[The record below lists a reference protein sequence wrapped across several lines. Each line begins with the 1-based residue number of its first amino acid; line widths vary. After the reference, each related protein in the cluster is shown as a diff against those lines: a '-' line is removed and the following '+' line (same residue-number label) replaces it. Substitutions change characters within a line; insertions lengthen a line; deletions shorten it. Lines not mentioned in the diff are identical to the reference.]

1 MHSLNEEFMEH
12 EELFPLLLKVAKQDS
27 TAFETLY
34 TSTKGQMYAVALKML
49 QRSELAEEATQE
61 AYVKI
66 WHNASSYQQA
76 QGTVLTWMVSIVRYR
91 ALDMIRHM
99 KVRKEQSLEGNEDNF
114 EASAD
119 VLQSAGKTK
128 LEDCFEQLEN
138 PQRQAIHLA
147 FFNGLSHAE
156 VVESLDKPLGTIK
169 SWIRRGLTSLKRC
182 LSV

>member
-1 MHSLNEEFMEH
+1 MEQ
-12 EELFPLLLKVAKQDS
+12 EELFPLLLKVAKQDNS
-27 TAFETLY
+27 AFEALY
-34 TSTKGQMYAVALKML
+34 TTTKSQMFAVALKML
-49 QRSELAEEATQE
+49 QRRELAEEAIQE

-99 KVRKEQSLEGNEDNF
+99 KVRKEHTLDGNEDTF
-114 EASAD
+114 ETSVDAFQNAEQTQLD
-119 VLQSAGKTK
+119 
-128 LEDCFEQLEN
+128 DCLKKLEN

-147 FFNGLSHAE
+147 FFNGFSHSE